1 MMVGS
6 LMHVVSMIFGDEV
19 HFEGFACPQSPELLM
34 QGATDGALSWEKSG
48 IPCSVKGSI
57 RMEGASEIIRL
68 MSFNV
73 NQI

>member
-19 HFEGFACPQSPELLM
+19 HFEGFACPQSPEG
-34 QGATDGALSWEKSG
+34 GATDGALSWEKSG
-48 IPCSVKGSI
+48 VPVSVKGSI
-57 RMEGASEIIRL
+57 RMEGASEIMQL

-73 NQI
+73 NHLLD